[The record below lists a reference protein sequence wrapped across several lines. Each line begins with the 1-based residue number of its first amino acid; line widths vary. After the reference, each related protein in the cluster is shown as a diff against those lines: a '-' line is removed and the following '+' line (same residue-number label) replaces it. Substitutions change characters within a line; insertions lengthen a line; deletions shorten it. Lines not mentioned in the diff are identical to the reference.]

1 MRFTVLACRY
11 DSFYTYFNFQS
22 ASDLA
27 ADACSAPGAARERPD
42 CPPAQTGATL
52 SAPIPV
58 AAHEPGRRE
67 GLRDA
72 VREAGKARGK
82 ELVPPEGFTVPCAL
96 IDDEASRRRPRHQAD
111 GYTIAAIET
120 KACRNGSS
128 QRRSRSGTPRCRP
141 TANGEISRATSAI
154 LPRTTVFDGGSGLS
168 TLPASGPEL
177 AGGFRHAFA
186 PHARRRSDCGEV
198 ALIEPSFSGSATA
211 RMTARLRATVGRHE
225 RALAQ
230 FADDRRQSSARGRE
244 RLRQDDQECVV
255 LDRWRDSRLHMQ
267 SGEISLC
274 AKRETKRRKRFLHG
288 ANRAF
293 RASRRIASRAFI
305 YGFVFRIVHNGKRD
319 VLIILVVPAGFRHI
333 QILPRSSG
341 GSPSS

>member
-11 DSFYTYFNFQS
+11 DSFYTYFNFQF

-52 SAPIPV
+52 SAPVPV
-58 AAHEPGRRE
+58 AAHEPGRRA

-120 KACRNGSS
+120 KACRNDSS

-177 AGGFRHAFA
+177 AGLRRSSVDRALIFRQRNGTHDCAA
-186 PHARRRSDCGEV
+186 TRDGRASRASSCTVRRRSAPVECPWTR
-198 ALIEPSFSGSATA
+198 APST
-211 RMTARLRATVGRHE
+211 GRPGMRRSRPMAGLAPAHAE
-225 RALAQ
+225 R
-230 FADDRRQSSARGRE
+230 
-244 RLRQDDQECVV
+244 
-255 LDRWRDSRLHMQ
+255 
-267 SGEISLC
+267 
-274 AKRETKRRKRFLHG
+274 
-288 ANRAF
+288 
-293 RASRRIASRAFI
+293 
-305 YGFVFRIVHNGKRD
+305 
-319 VLIILVVPAGFRHI
+319 
-333 QILPRSSG
+333 
-341 GSPSS
+341 